1 MDSRGRAARTRRK
14 LVRHAAPDLPS
25 VRGCSARSRHVGVC
39 LARPAAHNLP
49 GGMDSRAARHARRS
63 SGRAPLRIASGEAIS
78 PARGVV
84 DSQPH
89 SPARSAENMARLCSS
104 RFERAARKQGWTRIA
119 GLDEAGRGALFG
131 PVVAAAVILNP
142 KRRIVGLDDS
152 KQVAPERRALLAER
166 IRQHALAWAVAEID
180 AQRIDAWNIYQAS
193 RQAMTA
199 ALQQLTITP
208 DYLLIDAMQLDV
220 LIEQKPLI
228 KGDCRSVSI
237 AAASILAKT
246 HRDARMEEWDAVY
259 PQYGLARH
267 KGYATA
273 DHLEA
278 LRQHGP
284 SPLHRHSFAP
294 VRESNCWA
302 VGATQISFLKD
313 IESPEGAAG
322 LAIVPL
328 QNA

>member
-1 MDSRGRAARTRRK
+1 M
-14 LVRHAAPDLPS
+14 H
-25 VRGCSARSRHVGVC
+25 
-39 LARPAAHNLP
+39 
-49 GGMDSRAARHARRS
+49 
-63 SGRAPLRIASGEAIS
+63 
-78 PARGVV
+78 
-84 DSQPH
+84 
-89 SPARSAENMARLCSS
+89 RLCST
-104 RFERAARKQGWTRIA
+104 RFERAARKLGWTRIA

-152 KQVAPERRALLAER
+152 KQVAPDRRTQLAER

-199 ALQQLTITP
+199 ALQQLAITP

-273 DHLEA
+273 DHGSLA
-278 LRQHGP
+278 PAWSHPLAPPLLCPRARLRLLGGQRHPDRVAPGCGP
-284 SPLHRHSFAP
+284 SLIGVLQNSALSGFARLSPL
-294 VRESNCWA
+294 
-302 VGATQISFLKD
+302 SFL
-313 IESPEGAAG
+313 SPTGITGCSHQTAASLTWVF
-322 LAIVPL
+322 LAC
-328 QNA
+328 

>member
-1 MDSRGRAARTRRK
+1 MS
-14 LVRHAAPDLPS
+14 
-25 VRGCSARSRHVGVC
+25 
-39 LARPAAHNLP
+39 
-49 GGMDSRAARHARRS
+49 
-63 SGRAPLRIASGEAIS
+63 
-78 PARGVV
+78 
-84 DSQPH
+84 
-89 SPARSAENMARLCSS
+89 RLCSS
-104 RFERAARKQGWTRIA
+104 RFEREARQLGWMRIA

-152 KQVAPERRALLAER
+152 KKLSPERRAELAPR
-166 IRQHALAWAVAEID
+166 IHQHALAWAVAEID

-193 RQAMTA
+193 RQAMMA
-199 ALQQLTITP
+199 ALQQLSIQP

-220 LIEQKPLI
+220 LIEQKSLI
-228 KGDCRSVSI
+228 KGDARSVSI

-246 HRDARMEEWDAVY
+246 HRDGRMGEWDAVY

-284 SPLHRHSFAP
+284 SPLHRYSFAP
-294 VRESNCWA
+294 VRDSNCWA
-302 VGATQISFLKD
+302 AGATQT
-313 IESPEGAAG
+313 
-322 LAIVPL
+322 PL
-328 QNA
+328 PLS